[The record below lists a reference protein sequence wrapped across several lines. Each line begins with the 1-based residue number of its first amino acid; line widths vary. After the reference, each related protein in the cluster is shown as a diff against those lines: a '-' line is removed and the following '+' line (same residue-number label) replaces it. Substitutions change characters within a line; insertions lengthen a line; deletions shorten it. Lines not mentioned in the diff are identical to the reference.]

1 MPSFDEATVAEVLGE
16 RAGICRV
23 RLDTGERAYAVT
35 QTTGSVAVG
44 DRVVVNTT
52 AVGLGLGTGGWH
64 VVHWNLTTGPW
75 STPGP
80 GHLMKLRYTS
90 LQVDTGAAE
99 EHHPDLP
106 TDLGGVPVVVA
117 GLHSHLP
124 VLAVALAAARPGIRV
139 AYVMTDGGA
148 LPLALSDT
156 VADLTDRGLLVGTV
170 TAGHAFGGDHE
181 CLNVPSALTVAR
193 HLLHADAIVVAMGPG
208 VAGTGSRL
216 GYTGLEV
223 APALDAVAWLGGRPV
238 ACVRASSGDA
248 RARHQGISHHTLTA
262 LEAVRSVVHVPV
274 PPGTHVPGHLARH
287 RWVEVDAGPIHDHL
301 ARHGLE
307 VRTMGRGIGDDR
319 AFFDTAAS
327 AGRFA
332 AGTAPEARPPDSLP
346 ADGVAVDPGRPAV
359 P

>member
-1 MPSFDEATVAEVLGE
+1 
-16 RAGICRV
+16 
-23 RLDTGERAYAVT
+23 
-35 QTTGSVAVG
+35 
-44 DRVVVNTT
+44 
-52 AVGLGLGTGGWH
+52 
-64 VVHWNLTTGPW
+64 
-75 STPGP
+75 
-80 GHLMKLRYTS
+80 
-90 LQVDTGAAE
+90 
-99 EHHPDLP
+99 
-106 TDLGGVPVVVA
+106 
-117 GLHSHLP
+117 
-124 VLAVALAAARPGIRV
+124 
-139 AYVMTDGGA
+139 
-148 LPLALSDT
+148 
-156 VADLTDRGLLVGTV
+156 
-170 TAGHAFGGDHE
+170 
-181 CLNVPSALTVAR
+181 
-193 HLLHADAIVVAMGPG
+193 MGPG

-287 RWVEVDAGPIHDHL
+287 RWVEVDPGPIHDHL

>member
-1 MPSFDEATVAEVLGE
+1 V
-16 RAGICRV
+16 I
-23 RLDTGERAYAVT
+23 
-35 QTTGSVAVG
+35 
-44 DRVVVNTT
+44 
-52 AVGLGLGTGGWH
+52 
-64 VVHWNLTTGPW
+64 HWNLTTGPW

-287 RWVEVDAGPIHDHL
+287 RWVEVDPGPIHDHL

>member
-1 MPSFDEATVAEVLGE
+1 MPSFDEATVAEIIGD
-16 RAGICRV
+16 RAGIRRV

-35 QTTGSVAVG
+35 QTTGPVAVG

-64 VVHWNLTTGPW
+64 VVHWNLTRGPW

-90 LQVDTGAAE
+90 LQLDTGAAE

-106 TDLGGVPVVVA
+106 TDLGGAPVVVA

-124 VLAVALAAARPGIRV
+124 VLAVTLAAETPRVRV

-156 VADLTDRGLLVGTV
+156 VADLTERGLLVGTV

-193 HLLHADAIVVAMGPG
+193 HLLHADVIVVAMGPG

-216 GYTGLEV
+216 GYSALEV
-223 APALDAVAWLGGRPV
+223 APALDAVAWLGGRPI
-238 ACVRASSGDA
+238 ACVRSSSGDA
-248 RARHQGISHHTLTA
+248 RSRHQGISHHTTTA
-262 LEAVRSVVHVPV
+262 LEAVRSVVDVPV
-274 PPGTHVPGHLARH
+274 PPGTAVPGQLAHH
-287 RWVEVDAGPIHDHL
+287 RWTEVEPGPIAERL
-301 ARHGLE
+301 AARGLD
-307 VRTMGRGIGDDR
+307 VRTMGRGISDDR
-319 AFFDTAAS
+319 AFFDAAAA

-332 AGTAPEARPPDSLP
+332 AAVSGPSAEAPDPPHAAPGP
-346 ADGVAVDPGRPAV
+346 APV